1 MRTKGDL
8 TMIDNAYGLDMFL
21 EYEGYKQYTVRIR
34 NSAGELLDKKYL
46 LDYTM
51 AEATAIAKYMA
62 DNIYK

>member
-1 MRTKGDL
+1 
-8 TMIDNAYGLDMFL
+8 MIDNAYGLDMFL